1 MNWKLL
7 IADLKAAGWTQ
18 PQIAAACG
26 CGQATI
32 SELANGTTK
41 DPRDSLGQALRA
53 LAAKVAE
60 NPSCTAVSIMEESRV
75 A

>member
-7 IADLKAAGWTQ
+7 IAELKAAGWTQ

-53 LAAKVAE
+53 LAARVIGAE
-60 NPSCTAVSIMEESRV
+60 GAPAVPAEKAI
-75 A
+75 